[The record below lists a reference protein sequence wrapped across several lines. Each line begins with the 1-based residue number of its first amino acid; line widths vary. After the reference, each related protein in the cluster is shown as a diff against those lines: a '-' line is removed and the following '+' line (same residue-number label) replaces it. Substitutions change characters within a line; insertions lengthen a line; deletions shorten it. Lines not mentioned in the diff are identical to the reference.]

1 MLPLTYSLSNNK
13 NRNKH
18 NAEMQQTD
26 PGTKDMW
33 TFSTRGVFSHIMAK
47 IDFYYSHRLVEKHT
61 KLIYHIPWLYQ

>member
-1 MLPLTYSLSNNK
+1 MLPLTYSLNNNK

-33 TFSTRGVFSHIMAK
+33 TFSTQDVFSHIMPKMHKRAAA
-47 IDFYYSHRLVEKHT
+47 D
-61 KLIYHIPWLYQ
+61 